1 MPTNS
6 GVGYFIY
13 VDDVSQVYS
22 YAVPK
27 GGNMFFMH
35 KTQPYLYI
43 KSVDFFNNTSL
54 STYSLSEV
62 KEQAPAQTFSQPQA
76 RPQAQTQAQTENQY
90 VTKSEIADLIEQA
103 VSNAFKKL

>member
-13 VDDVSQVYS
+13 VDDVTQVYN

-43 KSVDFFNNTSL
+43 KAVDFFNNTSV
-54 STYSLSEV
+54 ST
-62 KEQAPAQTFSQPQA
+62 
-76 RPQAQTQAQTENQY
+76 
-90 VTKSEIADLIEQA
+90 
-103 VSNAFKKL
+103 

>member
-62 KEQAPAQTFSQPQA
+62 KEQAPAQTIPQS
-76 RPQAQTQAQTENQY
+76 QAQAKSDDQY

>member
-43 KSVDFFNNTSL
+43 KTVDFFNNTSI
-54 STYSLSEV
+54 STYTLSEV
-62 KEQAPAQTFSQPQA
+62 KESPQMQQPFEAGSQ
-76 RPQAQTQAQTENQY
+76 NKSY
-90 VTKSEIADLIEQA
+90 VTRDEIASIVEEA
-103 VSNAFKKL
+103 VSKAFDKL

>member
-62 KEQAPAQTFSQPQA
+62 KEQTPVQTLSQPQ
-76 RPQAQTQAQTENQY
+76 TQVKSEDQY

>member
-13 VDDVSQVYS
+13 VDDVTQVYN

-43 KSVDFFNNTSL
+43 KAVDFFNNTSV

-62 KEQAPAQTFSQPQA
+62 KEQPQVQQPQS
-76 RPQAQTQAQTENQY
+76 NNNY
-90 VTKSEIADLIEQA
+90 VTRDEIAGIIEQA